1 MLSFSDDGGFA
12 NSGNLALSLLLS
24 LFPFMLVIATI
35 ADIWGDPKLLE
46 EILQL
51 VFSHWPAGSAAP
63 IAEQI
68 KVVLS
73 RGGGELFS
81 LGTVVALVLATNGV
95 ESARDGLNRAYNFSE
110 DRSFFWRRAQGVL
123 FVVIGALGLMVTAFI
138 LVATPLVWNFLVTQM
153 PWLGQFSFTVT
164 VVKLVIAF
172 AILVLTQFAF
182 HYFLPSG
189 RLEFMQVVWGILLTI
204 VGIIIGSQLF
214 ALYLTTFANYTAL
227 YAGLAGVMI
236 AVVYLYYLSVLV
248 LFGAEF
254 NAALM
259 KAKLA
264 KQST

>member
-12 NSGNLALSLLLS
+12 NSGNLALSLSLS

-153 PWLGQFSFTVT
+153 SWLEQFSFTVT